1 MLWDETCS
9 GVFCLLLIIPK
20 FSRSS
25 IGLLSFF
32 FSPQPFK
39 CPALAVVGISIFR
52 GQVDRAIEV
61 SDGPLVLSEVPIS
74 NAPIVEDI
82 GIARSQVESTIEV
95 SDGPL
100 VLFET
105 TISIASTVVDISI
118 VGSQVDRVI
127 KVSDGPLVF
136 TEATISNTPMVVGL
150 G

>member
-61 SDGPLVLSEVPIS
+61 SDGPLVLAEVIIS
-74 NAPIVEDI
+74 NATIIVGV
-82 GIARSQVESTIEV
+82 GIVGSQVESTI
-95 SDGPL
+95 
-100 VLFET
+100 
-105 TISIASTVVDISI
+105 
-118 VGSQVDRVI
+118 
-127 KVSDGPLVF
+127 KVSDGPQVLS
-136 TEATISNTPMVVGL
+136 EAIISNTPMVVGL
-150 G
+150 GIVGGQVDSTIEVSDGSLVLTEAII

>member
-52 GQVDRAIEV
+52 GQVDRAIKV
-61 SDGPLVLSEVPIS
+61 SDGPLVLSEAIIS
-74 NAPIVEDI
+74 AATMVVGL
-82 GIARSQVESTIEV
+82 GIA
-95 SDGPL
+95 G
-100 VLFET
+100 
-105 TISIASTVVDISI
+105 
-118 VGSQVDRVI
+118 GQVDRAI
-127 KVSDGPLVF
+127 KVSDGPLMLS
-136 TEATISNTPMVVGL
+136 EAIINTTPTVVG
-150 G
+150 

>member
-82 GIARSQVESTIEV
+82 GIVRSQVESTIEV

-100 VLFET
+100 IFSEAI
-105 TISIASTVVDISI
+105 ISYATMVVGVGIA
-118 VGSQVDRVI
+118 GGQVDRAI
-127 KVSDGPLVF
+127 KVSDGP
-136 TEATISNTPMVVGL
+136 
-150 G
+150 